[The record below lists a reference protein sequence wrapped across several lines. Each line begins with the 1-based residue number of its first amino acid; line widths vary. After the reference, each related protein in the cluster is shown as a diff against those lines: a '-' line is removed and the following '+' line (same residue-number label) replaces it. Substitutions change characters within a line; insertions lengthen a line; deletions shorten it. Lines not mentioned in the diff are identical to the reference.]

1 MKKILGLT
9 SLAVV
14 FLLVAC
20 GGNNET
26 VCINEDNFF
35 GGELIARFESSD
47 NEITSAT
54 MELRLDISGM
64 SDEEIQDE
72 IDRETSDGGVD
83 YEIDGDTLIF
93 SQTIEGGDELDA
105 LRISRNLEEMIA
117 DMEDSGATCD

>member
-1 MKKILGLT
+1 MMKKILGLT

-93 SQTIEGGDELDA
+93 SQTIEGDGLDA
-105 LRISRNLEEMIA
+105 ERISRNLEEMIA
-117 DMEDSGATCD
+117 LMEDSGATCD